1 MYEDEKISYDSKIS
15 DTTIDRDLAG
25 LGDEEA
31 IAIAEA
37 LKVNHH
43 IIKIC
48 LSRNKIG
55 AIGAAALAEAL
66 KVNHSIT
73 TLDLHNNRI
82 NNEGAIA
89 IAEALQVNHSIV
101 ELDLDHNNLGEEG
114 IAAITESLNSNDF
127 ILKLNIGLFRRVYSE
142 VSTECPW
149 IRPNAFYQYFP
160 KYSPSALGYYESKHI
175 KVDVDDILKK
185 NQLTFNTNFNTL
197 QTFPHLKIL
206 EDFKKFFSTLSYK
219 ELYILSKQALS
230 LSPTE
235 DAISYNKIARQG
247 FAEKLFYETQLD
259 KYLPSDKL
267 HYIYSYLTEKD
278 IHDIAFMGQISET
291 TEYI

>member
-66 KVNHSIT
+66 KVNHSI
-73 TLDLHNNRI
+73 
-82 NNEGAIA
+82 
-89 IAEALQVNHSIV
+89 V

-160 KYSPSALGYYESKHI
+160 KYSPGALGYYESKHI

-206 EDFKKFFSTLSYK
+206 EDFKKFFSTLSY
-219 ELYILSKQALS
+219 
-230 LSPTE
+230 
-235 DAISYNKIARQG
+235 
-247 FAEKLFYETQLD
+247 
-259 KYLPSDKL
+259 
-267 HYIYSYLTEKD
+267 
-278 IHDIAFMGQISET
+278 
-291 TEYI
+291 